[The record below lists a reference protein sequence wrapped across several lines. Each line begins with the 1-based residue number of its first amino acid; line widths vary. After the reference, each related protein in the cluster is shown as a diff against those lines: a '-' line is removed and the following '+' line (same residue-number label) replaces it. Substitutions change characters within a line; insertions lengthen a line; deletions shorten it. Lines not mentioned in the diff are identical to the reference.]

1 MKLKKN
7 ICNTFFVASF
17 LLILFSTSVGAQVY
31 QVKPGDSLYLISHRF
46 GTPAFS
52 LKASNNLAT
61 DLIYPGQTL
70 VIPSKYSVRP
80 GDSLYMIAS
89 RYSLP
94 LETVRYINN
103 IWGNNLQVGQTLYL
117 PSSQAS
123 NPQPEGNL
131 CTVRSMDTLYLL
143 ARRYGTSIQAIKS
156 ANNLVSDLIYPG
168 QRLIIPTGS
177 TVEPTPEPTNPKPG
191 NSNGVSQ
198 SDIELLA
205 RLVRA
210 EAEGESYVGQVAVA
224 ATVLN
229 RLKDPRFPNTI
240 REIVYQVENGRYYQY
255 SPVMDGRINLP
266 ATATTLKAVHDALNN
281 WDPSYGAIGFYNP
294 VTASSSWV
302 RSHPVTTVI
311 GNHVFYK
318 N

>member
-7 ICNTFFVASF
+7 ICNTFFVSFF
-17 LLILFSTSVGAQVY
+17 LLILLSTTVGAQVY

-46 GTPAFS
+46 GTPASS

-70 VIPSKYSVRP
+70 VIPTKYSVRP
-80 GDSLYMIAS
+80 GDSLYLIS
-89 RYSLP
+89 TRYSLP
-94 LETVRYINN
+94 LETLKYINN

-117 PSSQAS
+117 PSSQVS
-123 NPQPEGNL
+123 NSQPEGNV
-131 CTVRSMDTLYLL
+131 CTVRNMDTLYLL
-143 ARRYGTSIQAIKS
+143 ARRYGTSVQAIKS
-156 ANNLVSDLIYPG
+156 TNNLTSDFIYPG

-177 TVEPTPEPTNPKPG
+177 NEPAPTPNNPSPG
-191 NSNGVSQ
+191 NSQGIS
-198 SDIELLA
+198 SSEIELLA

-224 ATVLN
+224 ASVLN

-240 REIVYQVENGRYYQY
+240 RGIIYQVENGRYYQY

-294 VTASSSWV
+294 RTASSSWV